1 MTMKTLV
8 GAALTV
14 VVLAGV
20 GSQGASACGDKFLA
34 VGRGLRFQRAYAAIH
49 PASILIVLP
58 LKTVKT
64 AAVRDSRLVTAL
76 KMAGHRVQ
84 TVQQPANLADVLARS
99 PHDIVLTEKA
109 DASAVR
115 DAAAANG
122 QPKPAIISVFEPPSV
137 PEVLPVTQQFEYAL
151 KTPQTLSQ
159 ILNLLD
165 DVMKARRDSVRRAA
179 VSDE

>member
-1 MTMKTLV
+1 MKTAV
-8 GAALTV
+8 ASALAV
-14 VVLAGV
+14 VVVAGL
-20 GSQGASACGDKFLA
+20 GSQALSACGDKFLA

-58 LKTVKT
+58 AKSVKT

-84 TVQQPANLADVLARS
+84 TVQQPSNLADAFARA
-99 PHDIVLTEKA
+99 PHDIVLVEKA
-109 DASAVR
+109 DASAAR

-122 QPKPAIISVFEPPSV
+122 QPKPAIISVFEPPAVSDVV
-137 PEVLPVTQQFEYAL
+137 PASQQFEYVL
-151 KTPQTLSQ
+151 KTPQTLPQ

-165 DVMKARRDSVRRAA
+165 DVMKARRNSVGRTA
-179 VSDE
+179 VSGE